1 MTGSLQIKTLPSG
14 KRYFYTVID
23 VASENGKRKQKWQS
37 TGLEVKGN
45 KKKAEKVLR
54 ERLKEY
60 EMRTF
65 HEDAEMMFSDW
76 IEVWLNSIQNQ
87 IEKSTWE
94 GYFYPVQHV
103 KNYFSEKKLR
113 LKELKP
119 IHFEEYYTYMLTE
132 GNSKDKK
139 QTKGLKPKTVRQH
152 RLVINLSLDKAVM

>member
-76 IEVWLNSIQNQ
+76 IEVWCYSAN
-87 IEKSTWE
+87 
-94 GYFYPVQHV
+94 
-103 KNYFSEKKLR
+103 
-113 LKELKP
+113 
-119 IHFEEYYTYMLTE
+119 
-132 GNSKDKK
+132 
-139 QTKGLKPKTVRQH
+139 
-152 RLVINLSLDKAVM
+152 